1 VPADRRNAS
10 HDTTTDAWVA
20 ELERLSA
27 VAVASARENY
37 KLMAAEKQN
46 LWGPKKYE
54 AAGVEL
60 INVVTP

>member
-1 VPADRRNAS
+1 M
-10 HDTTTDAWVA
+10 A

-27 VAVASARENY
+27 VAVATARENY